1 MADQSYSKAGG
12 VHFASVPGAVLDF
25 SVAAANGQVMTTG
38 RYGATITSVAVT
50 VTPSDWTSANDVVF
64 DIWSRPCTFNAAGS
78 KVVATMT
85 VPKDAA
91 AGNVYVRRMNVDLP
105 PGGEFYGR
113 VATAASNT
121 ARGLMSFTGY
131 NWPAASSAEGAS
143 KGSEGLGKVYLVTE

>member
-12 VHFASVPGAVLDF
+12 VHFASVPEWVVNFG
-25 SVAAANGQVMTTG
+25 VAATNGQVMTTG

-50 VTPSDWTSANDVVF
+50 VSPSDWTSANDVVF
-64 DIWSRPCTFNAAGS
+64 QIWFRPCSYNVSGE

-121 ARGLMSFTGY
+121 ANGLMSFTGY

-143 KGSEGLGKVYLVTE
+143 KGSEGLGKIYLVTE